1 MPMELPDIAAADKV
15 IPGAPKW
22 EIRDAERLTLVSA
35 LDIDGITIEG
45 LRFRSTAFVRLPH
58 ECVTFQL
65 EYLPPRSN
73 VKGGPFERLEWRPLK
88 GHNNKGLGPPE
99 WQYIQQDGTHHH
111 LFDINWNGQAKR
123 VRRGDLPISLPV
135 EPDPVSFQEALALAG
150 KKFRINNID
159 VVVPPPWE
167 ATLL

>member
-1 MPMELPDIAAADKV
+1 MPVELPEIAAAYKV
-15 IPGAPKW
+15 IPGTPKW
-22 EIRDAERLTLVSA
+22 EFRDAERLTLVSA

-45 LRFRSTAFVRLPH
+45 LRFRSTAFVRLPQ

-73 VKGGPFERLEWRPLK
+73 VKGGAFERLEWRPLK
-88 GHNNKGLGPPE
+88 GHNNKGIGPPE
-99 WQYIQQDGTHHH
+99 LQHFQQQGTHHH
-111 LFDINWNGQAKR
+111 LFDVNWRAQAKR
-123 VRRGDLPISLPV
+123 VRRGELPISIPV
-135 EPDPVSFQEALALAG
+135 DPDPASFEEVLALVG
-150 KKFRINNID
+150 EKFRINNIH